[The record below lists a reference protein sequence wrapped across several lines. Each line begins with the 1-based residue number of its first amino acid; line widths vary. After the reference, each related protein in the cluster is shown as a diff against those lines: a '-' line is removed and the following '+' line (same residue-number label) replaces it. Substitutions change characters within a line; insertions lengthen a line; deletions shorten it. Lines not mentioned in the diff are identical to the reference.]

1 MSRGHTR
8 VQDAYELLRDKRVDE
23 GQSARTTL
31 GRPWRLEDAIL
42 VKDHV
47 GLIHLMTLLPAG
59 RERFEVP
66 LGKLLRASWVDTQDE
81 EGRRDWLDVVCTDAR
96 LLRTFLSLVGE
107 MIDRSDDSGRPSI
120 DELVEVLES
129 WRAALARERT
139 AMDRNR
145 LVGLFGELTVLE
157 KLAAK
162 DPQAAF
168 ASWTG
173 RKGAAHDFARANALE
188 VKTLMGDGSPVV
200 TVHGETQLDPPPSG
214 GLHLVAFRIVDDAE
228 GESLEELTS
237 RIAAHGIPYEEILR
251 TLGDDAPGADDRRRR
266 FHISE
271 IRLHEVTEDFP
282 GLRASRLAPETLRG
296 VSSINYQ
303 LTLDACPG
311 QRDPELLDSVLE
323 NL

>member
-8 VQDAYELLRDKRVDE
+8 VQEAYELLRDRRVIE
-23 GQSARTTL
+23 GQSASATL
-31 GRPWRLEDAIL
+31 GRPWRLEDALL

-47 GLIHLMTLLPAG
+47 GLIHLMTLLPSG

-66 LGKLLRASWVDTQDE
+66 LGKLLRASWVDTEDE
-81 EGRRDWLDVVCTDAR
+81 AGRRDWLDVVCTDAR

-120 DELVEVLES
+120 DELIEVLES
-129 WRAALARERT
+129 WRAALARERM

-145 LVGLFGELTVLE
+145 LVGLFGELTILE

-162 DPQAAF
+162 DPQAAL

-173 RKGAAHDFARANALE
+173 RKGAAHDFARTNALE
-188 VKTLMGDGSPVV
+188 VKTLMGDGSPVI
-200 TVHGETQLDPPPSG
+200 TIHGESQLDAPSKG
-214 GLHLVAFRIVDDAE
+214 ELHLVAFRIVDDSE

-237 RIAAHGIPYEEILR
+237 RIAAHGLPYGEILA

-266 FHISE
+266 FLIGE
-271 IRLHEVTEDFP
+271 TRLHEVTEDFP
-282 GLRASRLAPETLRG
+282 GLRASRLTPETLRG
-296 VSSINYQ
+296 VSAINYQ
-303 LTLDACPG
+303 LSLDACPG
-311 QRDPELLDSVLE
+311 HLDPEMLDSILKD
-323 NL
+323 L